1 MLALT
6 MGVSAIVGAIHYLR
20 RSRGRGLRAMVRL
33 LYAREIHPLLA
44 RQGAESPPADGLSA
58 EPGIVAT
65 RADFIYDMTFMPV
78 PAVVEKLQTKGGD
91 YWREKLVSAE
101 KLVGM
106 PWYLTVFHPLR
117 LGRRWRT
124 LGFSLEVLSDAEFT
138 ERLTASATGKTLKAA
153 EAWRSR
159 DLASWNELTAQLLKR
174 FQMLGSAGSENF
186 ARHSRV
192 LSVAVGF
199 LLALLLNVDSMD
211 LLNSYLT
218 DPTLR
223 QRVIEQSAAPPP
235 DARSDQK
242 AASTT
247 PAAAPSASQVAGAAR
262 EMREALTALDA
273 AASGARTAL
282 SPAAQERLR
291 EAMSRARD
299 VETGI
304 ADFGESLADAERKA
318 RNVTASLTSGFPI
331 GWTRFPNCMSEMAP
345 DLRCRGRV
353 FTAVTQ
359 GGPWWYHWS
368 ATLNRSLPGPPQS
381 AWAMVHGHVTTLAAA
396 SVADP
401 ATFQQWCVGVIIT
414 GLLLGLGT
422 PFWVQAV
429 SAAFNLRRWTR
440 NGDDTATGNSKTTTP
455 GDAGSA
461 MAPTGSP
468 PPAGPQEST
477 ARTPPGVQPDTP
489 APRAKPDTTGSDRA

>member
-1 MLALT
+1 MSGFAPLIEGFLAFALTMLALT

-33 LYAREIHPLLA
+33 LYAREIHPLLQPQSA
-44 RQGAESPPADGLSA
+44 GSDTPGDGLSA
-58 EPGIVAT
+58 EDAVITT

-78 PAVVEKLQTKGGD
+78 PAVVEELQTKGAD
-91 YWREKLVSAE
+91 YWRKKLVSAE
-101 KLVGM
+101 RLVGI
-106 PWYLTVFHPLR
+106 PWYRTVFHPLR
-117 LGRRWRT
+117 LGRRWWT

-138 ERLTASATGKTLKAA
+138 ERLAASAAGKALKAS
-153 EAWRSR
+153 EAWHRR
-159 DLASWNELTAQLLKR
+159 DLASWSDLTTQLLKR
-174 FQMLGSAGSENF
+174 FQTLGSAGSENF

-223 QRVIEQSAAPPP
+223 LRAIEQSAATPP

-242 AASTT
+242 TASAT
-247 PAAAPSASQVAGAAR
+247 PAAPPTASQVAGAAR

-273 AASGARTAL
+273 AASGARNAL
-282 SPAAQERLR
+282 PPAAQARLR
-291 EAMSRARD
+291 EAMSKAEQ
-299 VETGI
+299 VQTGI
-304 ADFGESLADAERKA
+304 ADFGDSLADAERKT
-318 RNVTASLTSGFPI
+318 RTVTASLTSGFPI
-331 GWTRFPNCMSEMAP
+331 GWTRFPNCMSEVAP

-429 SAAFNLRRWTR
+429 SAAFNLRRWTEKKG
-440 NGDDTATGNSKTTTP
+440 GD
-455 GDAGSA
+455 
-461 MAPTGSP
+461 
-468 PPAGPQEST
+468 
-477 ARTPPGVQPDTP
+477 PPGKTEGADLSVHPPQK
-489 APRAKPDTTGSDRA
+489 R